1 MSIENKQFDSYW
13 ANAVATELP
22 ATLMQKISDF
32 DKHLDLTGRWES
44 MRDLYYNYFLV
55 NDQSVFYP
63 MYGADGYKRLSINH
77 FRSILKHLLSLI
89 TAQRAAPIPIATNS
103 DHKSQAQTDFCK
115 NILRYEEKEK
125 KLEKKF
131 ENSTEISLVLGNA
144 YIAREW
150 DATLGDVYA
159 VDPDTQTPLH
169 KGDMTI
175 NVFNPV
181 DCIFEFASDSWENN
195 NWLILRRYMNRWDL
209 IAKFPMFTDQLKT
222 IEVSP
227 ETKRHRLGHLLSEK
241 NDDLIPYYTFYH
253 KKTAA
258 VPNGRMTLFVDDK
271 TCLFDGGLPYKKIPV
286 SRIAADDQFNTAF
299 SYSVS
304 MDLLPIQKVYNAVCS
319 AVCTNIAAF
328 GVQNVLIPRECG
340 ISLTELSDGLNA
352 IYYDAT
358 VSQGAKP
365 EGLNLLMT
373 KPEMI
378 QFIEYLEGKM
388 AQISGVNDTIQ
399 GNPEANLKSGVAL
412 AFVASQALTF
422 ISPLSRSY
430 NSLMEDTWTG
440 MVELLQEFATTPRM
454 LLISGL
460 SNKSEAKM
468 FTNKDVADINRVI
481 VEAGNPLTQTLA
493 GRIQIAQD
501 LMQAGLLNKEEYM
514 TVLQTGQ
521 LEPLYAF
528 EKAELLAIKQT
539 IEALQAGKPVKGMV
553 TDNHPL
559 YIREMLTILSSPE
572 ARTAP
577 NNPVMQNTLAAIQ
590 EHLDMWKNMDP
601 AIAAIQ
607 NIPPYPQPAPPPPPP
622 PPKTSISMKDLP
634 PAGQIQLAHQAGID
648 LTGGTMPPA
657 APGNPATP
665 PPTGN
670 PGNPAPQG
678 KENPKGSKHA
688 GAPNIPG
695 VMSPPSG
702 IPGATPP
709 NMPNLPQGSPAQTQA
724 GYEQLRNAMP
734 QTPPMPH

>member
-1 MSIENKQFDSYW
+1 MSIEQKVYDSYW
-13 ANAVATELP
+13 ANFASIKLTSQ
-22 ATLMQKISDF
+22 LMEKISDF
-32 DKHLDLTGRWES
+32 DKHLDLTGRWATW
-44 MRDLYYNYFLV
+44 RDLYYNYFLV
-55 NDQSVFYP
+55 NDQNTFFPNYQ
-63 MYGADGYKRLSINH
+63 ADGFKRLGINH
-77 FRSILKHLLSLI
+77 FRSILKHLLSLV

-125 KLEKKF
+125 HLEKKY
-131 ENSTEISLVLGNA
+131 EGSTEISLVLGNA
-144 YIAREW
+144 YVAREW
-150 DATLGDVYA
+150 DATLGEVYG

-169 KGDMTI
+169 KGDMDI

-195 NWLILRRYMNRWDL
+195 NWVILRRYMNRWDL
-209 IAKFPMFTDQLKT
+209 IAKFPTFADQLKT
-222 IEVSP
+222 LEVSP

-241 NDDLIPYYTFYH
+241 NDDLIPLYTFYH

-258 VPNGRMTLFVDDK
+258 VPEGRMVVFADK
-271 TCLFDGGLPYKKIPV
+271 DTCLFDGKIPYKKIPV
-286 SRIAADDQFNTAF
+286 SRISADDQFNTAF

-319 AVCTNIAAF
+319 AVVTNLASF

-340 ISLTELSDGLNA
+340 ISLSQLSEGLNA

-365 EGLNLLMT
+365 EGLSLLMT

-378 QFIEYLEGKM
+378 QFIEYLEAKM

-430 NSLMEDTWTG
+430 NALMEDTWTG

-460 SNKSEAKM
+460 SNKSEARE
-468 FTNKDVADINRVI
+468 FTNKDLADINRVI

-521 LEPLYAF
+521 IEPLYAF

-539 IEALQAGKPVKGMV
+539 VEALQNGKPVKGMV

-559 YIREMLTILSSPE
+559 YIREILTVLASPE

-577 NNPVMQNTLAAIQ
+577 DNPVRANALAAIQ
-590 EHLDMWKNMDP
+590 EHLDMWRTMDP

-607 NIPPYPQPAPPPPPP
+607 NIPPCPPPMMPGMMPGMPVPPPP
-622 PPKTSISMKDLP
+622 
-634 PAGQIQLAHQAGID
+634 AGNA
-648 LTGGTMPPA
+648 
-657 APGNPATP
+657 
-665 PPTGN
+665 
-670 PGNPAPQG
+670 G
-678 KENPKGSKHA
+678 KENPNGSKTP

-695 VMSPPSG
+695 VMGVPGGSPG
-702 IPGATPP
+702 VKPP
-709 NMPNLPQGSPAQTQA
+709 NMPNLPKGSPATTQA
-724 GYEQLRNAMP
+724 GYQALQNVIQPAVP
-734 QTPPMPH
+734 Q

>member
-1 MSIENKQFDSYW
+1 MSLDDKQFDQYW
-13 ANAVATELP
+13 AMAPSTDLVGQ
-22 ATLMQKISDF
+22 LMSKISDY
-32 DKHLDLTGRWES
+32 DKHLDLTGRWADW
-44 MRDLYYNYFLV
+44 RDLYYNYFLV
-55 NDQSVFYP
+55 NDQSIFYP
-63 MYGADGYKRLSINH
+63 TYGADGFKRLGINH
-77 FRSILKHLLSLI
+77 FRAILKHLLSLI
-89 TAQRAAPIPIATNS
+89 TAQRVAPIPIATNS

-131 ENSTEISLVLGNA
+131 ENSTEIALVLGSA
-144 YIAREW
+144 YVAREW
-150 DATLGDVYA
+150 DATLGDVYG
-159 VDPDTQTPLH
+159 VDPDTNTPLH
-169 KGDMTI
+169 KGDMTVE
-175 NVFNPV
+175 VFNPV
-181 DCIFEFASDSWENN
+181 DCIFDFAASSWENTE
-195 NWLILRRYMNRWDL
+195 WLILRRYMNRWTL
-209 IAKFPMFTDQLKT
+209 MAKFPAFAEELKT
-222 IEVSP
+222 LEVDAV
-227 ETKRHRLGHLLSEK
+227 TKRHRLGHLLAEK
-241 NDDLIPYYTFYH
+241 NEDLIPYYTFYH

-258 VPNGRMTLFVDDK
+258 VPDGRMTIFVDDK
-271 TCLFDGGLPYKKIPV
+271 TCLFDGGIPYKKIPV
-286 SRIAADDQFNTAF
+286 GRIAADDQFNTPF
-299 SYSVS
+299 SYSIA

-319 AVCTNIAAF
+319 AICTNIAAF

-340 ISLTELSDGLNA
+340 ISLVELSQGLNG

-378 QFIEYLEGKM
+378 QFIEYLENKM

-460 SNKSEAKM
+460 SNKSEAKE
-468 FTNKDVADINRVI
+468 FTNKDLADINRVI
-481 VEAGNPLTQTLA
+481 VEAGNPLTNTLA
-493 GRIQIAQD
+493 GRIQVAQD

-521 LEPLYAF
+521 IEPLYAF

-539 IEALQAGKPVKGMV
+539 VEALQAGKPVKGMV

-577 NNPVMQNTLAAIQ
+577 NNPVMSNTLAAIQ
-590 EHLDMWKNMDP
+590 EHLDMWKSMDP

-622 PPKTSISMKDLP
+622 PPKTSISLKDLP
-634 PAGQIQLAHQAGID
+634 PAGQVQLAHQAGID
-648 LTGGTMPPA
+648 LTGAGMPPA
-657 APGNPATP
+657 PGAQPPAGAP
-665 PPTGN
+665 
-670 PGNPAPQG
+670 PAPQGHPKPMPG

-688 GAPNIPG
+688 GAANIPG
-695 VMSPPSG
+695 VM
-702 IPGATPP
+702 GATAPGGIPP
-709 NMPNLPQGSPAQTQA
+709 NMPNLPPNAPPQTQA
-724 GYEQLRNAMP
+724 GYEALQRVINPAT
-734 QTPPMPH
+734 QQ